1 MAINHSENPQKN
13 DNKSETITEL
23 AHRHLTDEDHTTT
36 DEELRNARLELTE
49 NAKVDTENLFEVD
62 NAPVTASLHDEIKNE
77 ADNKVKDEDK
87 EDDED
92 ENEKGDL
99 PNPYN
104 ILR

>member
-36 DEELRNARLELTE
+36 DEELRNAKLELTE
-49 NAKVDTENLFEVD
+49 NVKEDPQNLFEVD
-62 NAPVTASLHDEIKNE
+62 NTPVIAPSHDEIE
-77 ADNKVKDEDK
+77 IEEENKTKDEDK